1 MDDINM
7 GKNTVP
13 ERETRCAYMQQTRA
27 KITPSTEPQKLMM
40 SGYMAFGELIFGNYV
55 EQDGNFIT
63 VEAIVEYKT

>member
-1 MDDINM
+1 
-7 GKNTVP
+7 
-13 ERETRCAYMQQTRA
+13 
-27 KITPSTEPQKLMM
+27 MM